1 VNNYSSK
8 VSVAHEN
15 WYTALHGVKSVI
27 YSRKKKLICYAL
39 FNSSTFVLAITQ
51 CIEHLMK

>member
-15 WYTALHGVKSVI
+15 RYTALHGVKSVI
-27 YSRKKKLICYAL
+27 YSRKKSVNLLC
-39 FNSSTFVLAITQ
+39 SV
-51 CIEHLMK
+51 